1 MYLKYKIK
9 TVLLYVCGFIAVGA
23 CVALIAWFVSILRLR
38 TEYKEFCLG
47 VNDTILATP
56 AKERFIRQGDKS
68 YPLSM
73 DTLDYYNMLLLDSS
87 VTVISREDAE
97 PTDSSIRI
105 LLGEDQLIFTNVEK
119 DGSLIALRWETPEG
133 TRSYFVRSGQVSFM
147 SMNAYFKN
155 YARRLEA
162 QN

>member
-38 TEYKEFCLG
+38 TEYRAFCLE
-47 VNDTILATP
+47 VNEVILATP
-56 AKERFIRQGDKS
+56 AKERSIQQGDKEL
-68 YPLSM
+68 PLSM
-73 DTLDYYNMLLLDSS
+73 SDLDYYNMLLLDRN
-87 VTVISREDAE
+87 VVVISREDAE

-105 LLGEDQLIFTNVEK
+105 ILGDKSLIFTSVEQ

-147 SMNAYFKN
+147 SMSAYFKN
-155 YARRLEA
+155 LARRAET

>member
-38 TEYKEFCLG
+38 TEYRAFCLE
-47 VNDTILATP
+47 VNDVILATP
-56 AKERFIRQGDKS
+56 AKERSIQQGDKEL
-68 YPLSM
+68 PLSM
-73 DTLDYYNMLLLDSS
+73 EALDYYNMLLLDSN
-87 VTVISREDAE
+87 VVVISREDAE

-105 LLGEDQLIFTNVEK
+105 ILGDKSLIFTNVEK

-147 SMNAYFKN
+147 SMSAYFKN
-155 YARRLEA
+155 LARRAET

>member
-38 TEYKEFCLG
+38 TEYREFCLG

-56 AKERFIRQGDKS
+56 AKERSIQQGDKR

-73 DTLDYYNMLLLDSS
+73 NDLDYYNMLLLDRN

-97 PTDSSIRI
+97 PTDGSIRI
-105 LLGEDQLIFTNVEK
+105 ILGDRSLIYTNMEK

-147 SMNAYFKN
+147 SMSAYFKN
-155 YARRLEA
+155 IARRAE
-162 QN
+162 QS

>member
-38 TEYKEFCLG
+38 TEYREFCLG
-47 VNDTILATP
+47 VNEVILATP
-56 AKERFIRQGDKS
+56 AKARFIRQGDKEL
-68 YPLSM
+68 PLSM
-73 DTLDYYNMLLLDSS
+73 DALDYYNMLLLDGS

-97 PTDSSIRI
+97 PKDSSIRI

-133 TRSYFVRSGQVSFM
+133 SRSYFVRSGQVSFM
-147 SMNAYFKN
+147 SMSAYFKN
-155 YARRLEA
+155 YARRLET